1 MASTVPLSRPLTITS
16 IVLQVAVAGLFL
28 MMSMGK
34 LTGADDAKFIFEQV
48 GMEPMGRYATGVAEL
63 VAAVM
68 LFVPKTRIYGAILA
82 LMVIVGAIGSHL
94 TKLGISV
101 TLPSSITPEAPEG
114 VADSSMFGMAVFVF
128 VASAAVL
135 VIRRTELPVIGAALT
150 ARGESKTV

>member
-1 MASTVPLSRPLTITS
+1 MSTAAPLSKPLAITS

-28 MMSMGK
+28 MMAVSK
-34 LTGADDAKFIFEQV
+34 LSAQEDAKWIFTQV
-48 GMEPMGRYATGVAEL
+48 GLGDAGMYATGVAEL

-68 LFVPKTRIYGAILA
+68 LLVPKTRIYGAILA
-82 LMVIVGAIGSHL
+82 VLVVAGAIGSHL

-114 VADSSMFGMAVFVF
+114 MADPSMFGIAVFVF

-135 VIRRTELPVIGAALT
+135 VIRRAELPIIGATPT
-150 ARGESKTV
+150 ARGESKRV